1 MKFKKI
7 FVLMLCVFTIA
18 LPATV
23 SAQNIFPA
31 VSMEETSPGIQPR
44 KNVTGYKYMT
54 LNGKRYKRLW
64 SYTYNKWEDP
74 AWTPA

>member
-31 VSMEETSPGIQPR
+31 VSMEETSPGIQ
-44 KNVTGYKYMT
+44 
-54 LNGKRYKRLW
+54 
-64 SYTYNKWEDP
+64 
-74 AWTPA
+74 